1 MYCPNCGNPDQ
12 NPNAYCRR
20 CGLWLVDQKSGS
32 SHPRNAPED
41 RMKVMIVFNGLSALF
56 ALVSAIVL
64 YATYLGKP
72 EAKWSIYVAGAFCSV
87 IAVHQTISFFFAL
100 SLLLR
105 RRQARMDAAR
115 STGSIEDKIV
125 LPLSGAQTGQIID
138 APSVTEKTTELMD
151 TATRLEGSNVSQER

>member
-1 MYCPNCGNPDQ
+1 
-12 NPNAYCRR
+12 
-20 CGLWLVDQKSGS
+20 
-32 SHPRNAPED
+32 
-41 RMKVMIVFNGLSALF
+41 MIVFNGLSALF

-72 EAKWSIYVAGAFCSV
+72 EAKWSVYVAGAFCSV

-125 LPLSGAQTGQIID
+125 LPLGGAQTGQIID

-151 TATRLEGSNVSQER
+151 TATRLEGSNVSHER

>member
-20 CGLWLVDQKSGS
+20 CGQWLIDQKTG

-105 RRQARMDAAR
+105 RRQARMDAPR
-115 STGSIEDKIV
+115 SAGSIEEKIV
-125 LPLSGAQTGQIID
+125 LPLGGARTEHLVD
-138 APSVTEKTTELMD
+138 EPSVTEKTTEL
-151 TATRLEGSNVSQER
+151 L